1 MKREKEYY
9 LVHQGMV
16 DSRGNFIEA
25 ILPITDESMLKML
38 GIGIAKALGTSRPV
52 YPASWG
58 SGIYERDEEG
68 NYICISSD
76 YDTTG

>member
-9 LVHQGMV
+9 RIYQGMFKDNKYIV
-16 DSRGNFIEA
+16 PTF
-25 ILPITDESMLKML
+25 PVTDESMLKML

-68 NYICISSD
+68 NYTCISSD